1 MSARTAGAVV
11 LTFAALGL
19 AGCGE
24 DSTTAAW
31 AEPKRTPSASPT
43 TAGPSPSV
51 DRAALQEKSKTATVA
66 PKGFAG
72 IGISASPKEDK
83 AVTYNLTLACG
94 KQTDAETKGML
105 VVHGKYMAFVR
116 ANLDRKTWDQQE
128 PADERAKKII
138 AAYQGLAAT
147 CGEFSIEGNVITLQQ
162 LAQASP
168 LTMGKAV
175 KWEYKLEGNTLKIK
189 PVANPGV
196 EFTFERMPE

>member
-1 MSARTAGAVV
+1 MKRKALLLCVV
-11 LTFAALGL
+11 LLALSAPAIAKGPKLDGAYRYVVTTFPG
-19 AGCGE
+19 
-24 DSTTAAW
+24 
-31 AEPKRTPSASPT
+31 
-43 TAGPSPSV
+43 
-51 DRAALQEKSKTATVA
+51 
-66 PKGFAG
+66 
-72 IGISASPKEDK
+72 
-83 AVTYNLTLACG
+83 G

-138 AAYQGLAAT
+138 AASQGLAAT
-147 CGEFSIEGNVITLQQ
+147 GGEVSIEGNVIPLQQ